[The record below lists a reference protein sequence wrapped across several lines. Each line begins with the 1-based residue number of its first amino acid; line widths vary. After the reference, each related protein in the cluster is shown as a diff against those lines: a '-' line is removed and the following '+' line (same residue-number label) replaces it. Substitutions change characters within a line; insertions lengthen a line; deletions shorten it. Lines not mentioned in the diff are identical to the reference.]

1 MSVCGRRGWRRRVC
15 GAGTGTWD
23 DGERGSVLLLTVGLA
38 VVALL
43 VVAVVTD
50 AAALFLHR
58 RSLAG
63 AADGA
68 ALAGAQGVDLAA
80 VYAGRADGTLPL
92 TPEAVRSR
100 VRAYVA
106 SSAPEGT
113 RVLAAR
119 TDGTRVRVRLA
130 ETVRLPFR
138 SWLPVGGASVEVVA
152 EAVAETPLR

>member
-1 MSVCGRRGWRRRVC
+1 MNAWAGCWR
-15 GAGTGTWD
+15 GAGGPGD
-23 DGERGSVLLLTVGLA
+23 DLDNDGERGSVLLLTVGLA

-58 RSLAG
+58 RSLAA

-92 TPEAVRSR
+92 TSKAVRSR
-100 VRAYVA
+100 VRAYVSA
-106 SSAPEGT
+106 SAPDAA
-113 RVLAAR
+113 RVLVAR
-119 TDGTRVRVRLA
+119 TDGTRVRVRLG

-138 SWLPVGGASVEVVA
+138 SWLPVGDTSVEVVA

>member
-1 MSVCGRRGWRRRVC
+1 MNRRRWC
-15 GAGTGTWD
+15 AGGPD
-23 DGERGSVLLLTVGLA
+23 AGDGDRDRGSVLLLTVGLA

-50 AAALFLHR
+50 AAVLFLHR
-58 RSLAG
+58 RSLAA

-80 VYAGRADGTLPL
+80 VYSGGAGTTLPL
-92 TPEAVRSR
+92 QPRAVRSR
-100 VRAYVA
+100 VAGYVA
-106 SSAPEGT
+106 SSGPAGA
-113 RVLAAR
+113 RVVLAR

-138 SWLPVGGASVEVVA
+138 SWLPVGSTSVEVVA
-152 EAVAETPLR
+152 EAVAETPLG